1 MTEFIEVAGLGEI
14 PPGERKHV
22 EVRGEL
28 ITLFN
33 LDGELFAI
41 YDRCAHKKK
50 RPAVTGDIEW
60 RRCKMPQSRLPV
72 RSQNRKMRPG

>member
-1 MTEFIEVAGLGEI
+1 MTEFVEVAGLGEI
-14 PPGERKHV
+14 LPGERKRV

-41 YDRCAHKKK
+41 YDRCPHKKT
-50 RPAVTGDIEW
+50 P
-60 RRCKMPQSRLPV
+60 RCY
-72 RSQNRKMRPG
+72 GGY